1 MIDFIFGMA
10 SRMRRLVVLVLGT
23 IVFSTA
29 LASPPVR
36 PPPPRGVVT
45 LPGAVQQQ
53 NRSAPRANKVTVGM
67 MVVHATDRHSTV
79 DEGLDSLT
87 RYLSHMRFT
96 GYELLETRS
105 VQLGQ
110 DGSET
115 FTIQGGR
122 EVTITLLS
130 RDEKRVRMRVQILAG
145 KGGKLLDTTL
155 SVNRN
160 GTFIVAGPKYDQ
172 GILVL
177 PLTASY

>member
-1 MIDFIFGMA
+1 
-10 SRMRRLVVLVLGT
+10 MRRVVVLLLGT
-23 IVFSTA
+23 LVLSTA
-29 LASPPVR
+29 LAAPPVR

-45 LPGAVQQQ
+45 LPDAVQHQG
-53 NRSAPRANKVTVGM
+53 RTAPRGNKVTVGM
-67 MVVHATDRHSTV
+67 MVVHATDRHSNV
-79 DEGLDSLT
+79 DGRLGSLT

-105 VQLGQ
+105 VQLGAN
-110 DGSET
+110 GSET

-130 RDEKRVRMRVQILAG
+130 RDDNRVRMRVQILAG

-160 GTFIVAGPKYDQ
+160 GTFIVAGPKYNE